1 MSADSASVIA
11 STPSAAADA
20 TIAKDLASRIADH
33 FRRYNDEFGHITR
46 RAARNFM
53 NEAWVQGQRDAVE
66 RIELYEKCVT
76 RCVAE
81 MERALGY
88 KRTEIALWVEIK
100 RLYEILVARRPD
112 GEFY

>member
-33 FRRYNDEFGHITR
+33 FRAYNDEFGQITR

-53 NEAWVQGQRDAVE
+53 NEAWAQGQRDAVE
-66 RIELYEKCVT
+66 RIELYENCVT
-76 RCVAE
+76 RCVQEVA
-81 MERALGY
+81 RLLGY
-88 KRTEIALWVEIK
+88 RRTQAALWVEIK
-100 RLYEILVARRPD
+100 RLYE
-112 GEFY
+112 

>member
-1 MSADSASVIA
+1 
-11 STPSAAADA
+11 
-20 TIAKDLASRIADH
+20 
-33 FRRYNDEFGHITR
+33 
-46 RAARNFM
+46 M

-112 GEFY
+112 GGLTVAASPGVFGPLQALLEEHGAWHD